1 MYKIIL
7 KLNITQRF
15 NSERTTILKRT
26 IHLKLYI
33 FEKED
38 LILTNMKKNKK
49 KVRKIKNPKV

>member
-33 FEKED
+33 FEKD
-38 LILTNMKKNKK
+38 LISTNMKKNKK
-49 KVRKIKNPKV
+49 KVRNIKNPKV